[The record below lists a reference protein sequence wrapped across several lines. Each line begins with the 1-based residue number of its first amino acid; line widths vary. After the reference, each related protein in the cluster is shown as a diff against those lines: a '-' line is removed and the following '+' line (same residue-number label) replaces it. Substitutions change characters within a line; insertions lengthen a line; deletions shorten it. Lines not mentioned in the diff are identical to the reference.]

1 MQGKNRDS
9 DTENRL
15 MDTAGEGE
23 GEPNHDSTTEIYTL
37 PCVKA
42 NGKLLYSAGSP
53 AWGSV
58 TTYRSGMGMGVG
70 RKIQE
75 EGDKYIIT

>member
-1 MQGKNRDS
+1 
-9 DTENRL
+9 

-70 RKIQE
+70 RKMGGRFKM
-75 EGDKYIIT
+75 EGTYVYLWLIHVEV